1 MSYMKIV
8 SYTTNE
14 LTQGFGECLQFS
26 DQNFS
31 SIKSKYHEIYA
42 KGRTEVESY
51 GYYAQFIY

>member
-1 MSYMKIV
+1 YMKIV

-42 KGRTEVESY
+42 KGRAKVESY